1 MRTFNIYDEKWIPV
15 IRIDGSESMESLRSI
30 IMEAHEI
37 KSMSCSDGLQNTAII
52 RLIIAFIARSYNVNH
67 NGFNDESWYE
77 LWDEHKFDIRVFD
90 DYVNGTLSSD
100 AWNDGSI
107 ACVHDRMWLIDDTCP
122 FMQATDM
129 ESVSGEISGLD
140 AIMQTVRDKRKTN
153 NYNVLFGNRKPESY
167 ESMSFDEALRYILAT
182 YCYDTSAQKQKM
194 KGVNPN
200 NLNKQGRVM
209 AKKPLAAS
217 GTILIPTGSSMFETI
232 MLNLPFDASEHRISL
247 NGVPLWEQ
255 EPLTADYSIDEKQP
269 DGIID
274 AFTFPSRRIRL
285 IPNDCNDCIKGLLIS
300 AGDNIRTT
308 GSQMYEPMMA
318 FKKIKGKNGAP
329 DYMSPF
335 TLPQG
340 TSIWRGIGQFIVKD
354 SKSNNSIPTVI
365 RFIRE
370 LLNNGVIQS
379 NDYMLNATACTVYY
393 GSMEAVVND
402 IYVDDVHVSNELTDG
417 NAQAIIC
424 LNDCIS
430 KMNKIAEAYGK
441 FAVDVA
447 IANGLN
453 DDRDM
458 NNGDGRCAAVKSN
471 AKTEYYAVM
480 EPILHQIIQ
489 NMELLMNPM
498 NSFKSATRMT
508 INNLVN
514 SKKDD
519 IVKLTGRTIIKDNVE
534 KRYSFDKA
542 EGFLLNKMKKEL

>member
-15 IRIDGSESMESLRSI
+15 IRIDSSESMESLRSI
-30 IMEAHEI
+30 IMSAHEI
-37 KSMSCSDGLQNTAII
+37 KSMSCSDGLQNTAIM
-52 RLIIAFIARSYNVNH
+52 RLIIAFITRAYNVKH
-67 NGFNDESWYE
+67 NGFNDDSWYE

-100 AWNDGSI
+100 TWNDGSI
-107 ACVHDRMWLIDDTCP
+107 ACVHDRMWLIDDTFP
-122 FMQATDM
+122 FMQAAEM
-129 ESVSGEISGLD
+129 ESESGEINGLD
-140 AIMQTVRDKRKTN
+140 AIMQTVRDKSKTN

-167 ESMSFDEALRYILAT
+167 ESMSFDEALRYMLAT
-182 YCYDTSAQKQKM
+182 YCYDTSAQKTKM
-194 KGVNPN
+194 KGVNLN

-217 GTILIPTGSSMFETI
+217 GTILIPTGNSMFETI
-232 MLNLPFDASEHRISL
+232 MLNLPFDASEHRVSL
-247 NGVPLWEQ
+247 NGVPLWEH
-255 EPLTADYSIDEKQP
+255 EPLMADYSTDERQP

-285 IPNDCNDCIKGLLIS
+285 IPNDSNDRINGVLIS
-300 AGDNIRTT
+300 AGDVIRKT
-308 GSQMYEPMMA
+308 GSQIYEPMMA
-318 FKKIKGKNGAP
+318 FKKVKGKNGAS

-335 TLPQG
+335 TLSQG

-379 NDYMLNATACTVYY
+379 NYYMLNANVCTVYY

-402 IYVDDVHVSNELTDG
+402 IYVDDVHVSNALTDV
-417 NAQAIIC
+417 NAKAIIC
-424 LNDCIS
+424 LNECVS
-430 KMNKIAEAYGK
+430 KMDKMAESYGK
-441 FAVDVA
+441 FVVDVVL
-447 IANGLN
+447 ANGLN
-453 DDRDM
+453 DDRGVK
-458 NNGDGRCAAVKSN
+458 NGAKRCATVKSN
-471 AKTEYYAVM
+471 AKSEYYAAM

-489 NMELLMNPM
+489 NMGLLINPM

-508 INNLVN
+508 LNNLIK
-514 SKKDD
+514 SKEND
-519 IVKLTGRTIIKDNVE
+519 IVQIVGRAVIKDNVE

-542 EGFLLNKMKKEL
+542 KGFLLKDMNKEL